1 MPDLDHLSAQVVSR
15 RVALGYRNRQALADA
30 AGISIRTL
38 GDIET
43 GRRSNFDPS
52 TIAALEHALEWDTG
66 SVAEIVDGYDPT
78 LRSAPADIPVDAA
91 IEMVMQSDLPD
102 GLKRRF
108 ANLLVDDRIA
118 ADRRRIDLARALI
131 EAAS

>member
-1 MPDLDHLSAQVVSR
+1 MPDLDNLSAQVVSR

-30 AGISIRTL
+30 AGISLRTL

-52 TIAALEHALEWDTG
+52 TIAALEHALKWGTG

-78 LRSAPADIPVDAA
+78 LSGAPAEVPVDAA
-91 IEMVMQSDLPD
+91 IEMVMLSDLSD